1 LAWVVLGKFL
11 REGAEMNNLFNRLV
25 YVCAVFLMV
34 SPLVSCG
41 GGGDG
46 AGTVGG
52 TTGFLSLGLTDD
64 PGDYLNVFVTIGEV
78 QVKQDLDDGESGWIE
93 AYDFVPDLTVDLL
106 ELRNG
111 QIKDLGLAEL
121 PIGQYGQL
129 RLFLGE
135 LETDENGVIVSEH
148 PYPNYVVVEG
158 ETEKPLKVPSGYQTG
173 IKILH
178 GFNITAGAAVD
189 ATKIILDFDAK
200 KSVVEANGDSG
211 WHLKPTIKGLETVD
225 NSIGDNAIAIATTG
239 SEGGVDVSAQI
250 YTPEPSEPTDPPW
263 DPMDEVM
270 VEGTAESD
278 GDGYYKIYLPP
289 NTYNVVATKD
299 GFIPECLEVQ
309 AEFFEELTDVDFAL
323 EEVIESGNVEVTV
336 SGLDAE
342 ALSHLSI
349 RQMFDD
355 CEGLVV
361 EEVMIE
367 VKFLPNLGNDTPYN
381 ISLPA
386 GDYQIVAWADEKD
399 TLVIPLIVAD
409 GDDITAEVIFP

>member
-1 LAWVVLGKFL
+1 
-11 REGAEMNNLFNRLV
+11 MNNLFNRLV
-25 YVCAVFLMV
+25 YVCAVLLMV

-129 RLFLGE
+129 RLILGE

-158 ETEKPLKVPSGYQTG
+158 DTEEQIDIEPLKVPSGYQTG

-178 GFNITAGAAVD
+178 GFTITAGAAAD

-200 KSVVEANGDSG
+200 NSVVEANGNSG

-225 NSIGDNAIAIATTG
+225 NSIGDNAIAG
-239 SEGGVDVSAQI
+239 SEGGVDVNAQI
-250 YTPEPSEPTDPPW
+250 YTPEPAEPTDPPW
-263 DPMDEVM
+263 DPMDEVT

-278 GDGYYKIYLPP
+278 DDGYYKIFLPP

-309 AEFFEELTDVDFAL
+309 AEFFEDLTDVDFAL
-323 EEVIESGNVEVTV
+323 EAEPETITISGVV
-336 SGLDAE
+336 SGLATDTDTAQ
-342 ALSHLSI
+342 LSI
-349 RQMFDD
+349 RQLDVACVGGATNVTIEVASD
-355 CEGLVV
+355 RPVNGDYSITVPAGIYDLVATDGTTTLELEGLNADTTGQ
-361 EEVMIE
+361 
-367 VKFLPNLGNDTPYN
+367 NLDFTP
-381 ISLPA
+381 
-386 GDYQIVAWADEKD
+386 
-399 TLVIPLIVAD
+399 
-409 GDDITAEVIFP
+409 